1 MFSFMQTQVPVIAA
15 MGVGAAGLL
24 AGIAFAT
31 AATRH
36 KLRVARRLVNEA
48 LRCEVEANRT
58 YTNVRAL
65 TEPTQSVPVIELF
78 PPSRVRQLRDAVADA
93 VQRYTARDEK
103 LPDWADGEMTATFA
117 RIAQE
122 GTERATPY
130 NNPGQPGPM
139 YRNRQHDR
147 RTLPARQ
154 RLWGTR
160 LVTHLGSLATPPELF
175 TSVAVPAQR
184 KPTPLAIARR
194 LEMLPDDTRQWRVK
208 VAA

>member
-1 MFSFMQTQVPVIAA
+1 MYSFMQTPVPVIAA

-24 AGIAFAT
+24 AGIAFTA

-36 KLRVARRLVNEA
+36 KLRVARQLVNAA
-48 LRCEVEANRT
+48 LRCEIEARRT

-93 VQRYTARDEK
+93 VERYTTRDEK
-103 LPDWADGEMTATFA
+103 LPDWADGELTATFA

-122 GTERATPY
+122 EAEQATPY
-130 NNPGQPGPM
+130 GNPGQPGPT

-147 RTLPARQ
+147 HTLPARQ

-160 LVTHLGSLATPPELF
+160 PATHLGGRATPPELF
-175 TSVAVPAQR
+175 ASVAVPVQR
-184 KPTPLAIARR
+184 KPTPLAVARR
-194 LEMLPDDTRQWRVK
+194 LEMLPDDTRQWRVR